1 MTQQLL
7 RSFDFSN
14 HYPGAF
20 IYHFHLFLEA
30 QSDGESSSISSNA
43 GESYSIFGRYNLKIY
58 FLLIIIYA
66 YFFLEIIGE
75 QITENCRFQE
85 MILMDPEMETRLK
98 CRISLE
104 FNLNKGKMI

>member
-30 QSDGESSSISSNA
+30 QSDDASSSISSNA
-43 GESYSIFGRYNLKIY
+43 GESYFIFGQYNLKIY
-58 FLLIIIYA
+58 FLLIIFMLI
-66 YFFLEIIGE
+66 LERTGN
-75 QITENCRFQE
+75 QITENYRFQE
-85 MILMDPEMETRLK
+85 MTLMDAEMETRLK
-98 CRISLE
+98 WRISLR
-104 FNLNKGKMI
+104 FNLNKEKII